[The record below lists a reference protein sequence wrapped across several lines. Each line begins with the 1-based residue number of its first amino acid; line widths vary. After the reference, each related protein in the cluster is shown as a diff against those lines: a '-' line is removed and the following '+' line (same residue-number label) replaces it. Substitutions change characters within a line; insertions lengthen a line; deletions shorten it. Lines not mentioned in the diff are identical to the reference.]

1 MNKKVIALCL
11 MFCVCVVLLLACGEN
26 VPPADSETDGTT
38 APLPHDTLLP
48 PDTEPATQTI
58 TTPDTDP
65 IPPDTDLQIK
75 KQAVCDA
82 RAKDIEDYIK
92 NYTPTYKREITPEET
107 GPDTSDETAE
117 TEPAYEEYIP
127 EVSYYYLDLESGATM
142 GYNSDKTLYSASLIK
157 QPYILWALK
166 TIEAEEEKA
175 EFEEGS
181 TFDVNRI
188 FSYEEKNFREGSGII
203 QKSEYG
209 TEYTYL
215 ELLKLTITKS
225 DNIAF
230 YELRKAYGMKGFYGY
245 CESLGVKSPQRSL
258 YNLSATECAIFLK
271 ETYAYFESGSKY
283 ANLLREWMQSTNHRI
298 MLPHAL
304 KSPVANKYGWDLGAY
319 HDMGLV
325 FHEHPYILVIMTGL
339 ENGSSAD
346 NAFIRNLAKRVET
359 VHEEINSIT

>member
-1 MNKKVIALCL
+1 MNKKAIAICFALVACI
-11 MFCVCVVLLLACGEN
+11 VLLLACGEKKPPVDN
-26 VPPADSETDGTT
+26 ETKGTSEPVP
-38 APLPHDTLLP
+38 LDTVPP
-48 PDTEPATQTI
+48 PDTEPATQTA
-58 TTPDTDP
+58 TPDTAP
-65 IPPDTDLQIK
+65 IPPDTDLLNQ

-82 RAKDIEDYIK
+82 QAKEIENYIK
-92 NYTPTYKREITPEET
+92 NNTPTYKREITPEET
-107 GPDTSDETAE
+107 GTDTSGEPAE
-117 TEPAYEEYIP
+117 TEPVYEEYTP
-127 EVSYYYLDLESGATM
+127 EVAYYYLDLESGAFM
-142 GYNSDKTLYSASLIK
+142 GYNSDKILYSASLIK
-157 QPYILWALK
+157 QPYILWVLK

-175 EFEEGS
+175 EIEEGS

-188 FSYEEKNFREGSGII
+188 FTYEEKNFRKGSGII

-230 YELRKAYGMKGFYGY
+230 YELRKAYGMKGFYAY

-258 YNLSATECAIFLK
+258 YNLSAAECAIFLK
-271 ETYAYFESGSKY
+271 ETYEYFESGSKY
-283 ANLLREWMQSTNHRI
+283 AGLLREWMQSTNHRI

-319 HDMGLV
+319 HDMGVV
-325 FHEHPYILVIMTGL
+325 FHEHPYILVIMTQL

-346 NAFIRNLAKRVET
+346 NKFIRNLAKMVEG